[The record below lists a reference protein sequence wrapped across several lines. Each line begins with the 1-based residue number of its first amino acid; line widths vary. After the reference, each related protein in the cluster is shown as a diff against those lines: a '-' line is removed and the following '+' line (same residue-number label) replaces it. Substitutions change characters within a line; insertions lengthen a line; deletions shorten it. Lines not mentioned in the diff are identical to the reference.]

1 MTDELNKAHK
11 DAADALKA
19 YKDLEEAHK
28 AHKDAAAAV
37 HGLKE
42 DASKEDVAKAFK
54 DLAAAH
60 KGMKDAADA
69 HMDECAKMK
78 KAVLGS
84 IKDSAKDDDEEDSEK
99 FEKLSRTVEDLSSV
113 VEDLMKRLK
122 NTPAASPLELA
133 ILTEKGVHPLNK
145 KEDEEKPIDPK
156 TASIEELAKAAL
168 RNGRPY

>member
-1 MTDELNKAHK
+1 M
-11 DAADALKA
+11 
-19 YKDLEEAHK
+19 
-28 AHKDAAAAV
+28 
-37 HGLKE
+37 
-42 DASKEDVAKAFK
+42 AKAFK

-84 IKDSAKDDDEEDSEK
+84 IKDSAKDDDEEDSDKSEK
-99 FEKLSRTVEDLSSV
+99 FEKLSKTVEDLSSV